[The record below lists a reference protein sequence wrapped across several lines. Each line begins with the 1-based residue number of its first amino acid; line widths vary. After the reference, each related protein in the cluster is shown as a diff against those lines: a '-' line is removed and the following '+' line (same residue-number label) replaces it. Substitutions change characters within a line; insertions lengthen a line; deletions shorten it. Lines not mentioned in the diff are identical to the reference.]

1 MLSHFW
7 DIESLDNVFTLAN
20 FKETENEVDI
30 YLLLDDIPMSA
41 VKKRQ
46 ARLAD
51 RIYKAN
57 ENFTGKINLYELS
70 SARSIKHLAKEFGL
84 STARYINDFNKKD
97 NYINCFP
104 EFRLV
109 CDTDPDYD
117 PDKHPYLFGYNS
129 YNYDTTMLAY
139 FLSHAIT
146 FRINDLKD
154 AEEYADD
161 KDVVTPSQLCVII
174 APPTAKEMR
183 IFNNHLFEPQFIDQM
198 PSILTAAY
206 DERND
211 EYNPN
216 KKDFNNSM
224 NIIRKNMLMSGRHID
239 VARLNE
245 KQRKV
250 ALKRLL
256 GMMGHQILESD
267 KLSGDKTAIE
277 TIDELFDLIAYNV
290 SDVVNLAELFHE
302 YAYTSAF
309 TLKKGLLKTYPELIY
324 RKKDDEYAPDVT
336 PDKVRNDRLTIDSSS
351 AQFATRTLCPYDHLT
366 DIPTVSFDYP
376 AQDIA
381 DKLGIP
387 RLNVLEETK
396 KFFYA
401 NFPQPEI
408 RARFDVIYNYYKQIE
423 GKNFN
428 SSQNY
433 INDFGTWDP
442 AAGQKV
448 LKNPDWKPQDIMK
461 IPKVD
466 TCLPY
471 FDRDG
476 QPTSCFVTFSTG
488 GIHGAEYN
496 KELYDADLRAFA
508 QLEADMK
515 YVQSVYPNPVDLKV
529 AKRITMPNGESR
541 PSGDFLKSGST
552 MKKAFYKDIERKR
565 PVLFVAKDDGSTKIH
580 PKYVYTSSDDAN
592 HEDFTSYYPNLL
604 RMMKAFYNP
613 GLGYDRYGEVF
624 EQKSTYGKLMK
635 DETLPKEKR
644 DEYKVLREG
653 VKLILNSASGAGD
666 ATFESNIRMNNQI
679 ISMRIIGQLFSYRIG
694 QAQAL
699 KGAKIISTNTD
710 GLYSVLEEELNNKIL
725 AEEAKNI
732 HVDIE
737 PEPMS
742 LISKDTNN
750 RIEYNPNTHKIY
762 SVSGGTL
769 ACADGP
775 NPTKALAHPAV
786 IDYAL
791 REYLIKAAR
800 HEGNAALDKPFDEEI
815 GRQILIDTINIWE
828 PVKWL
833 NMFQNLIASSNG
845 SQTYIYKV
853 DPSDPSKRK
862 PMQHYNRVFIMKDGT
877 TNTSHLYAAT
887 YRVITKATLE
897 KRKRDGEATTP
908 HHDMVAME
916 ILRRNG
922 AGRAPHDKEAVVKK
936 VTNIEPE
943 WFMFIQNKAL
953 RFLTDTEKQFIMD
966 NIDIEKYLQLVK
978 DCFEDN
984 WFNRQPAHPSDDVEI
999 TVKVKKHGAKTLDSE
1014 GNLVDSDGELINVT
1028 DTEQK
1033 RGIYD
1038 ILYPS
1043 H

>member
-20 FKETENEVDI
+20 FKEKENEVDI
-30 YLLLDDIPMSA
+30 YLLLDDIPMSN
-41 VKKRQ
+41 VKRHMN
-46 ARLAD
+46 RLMNK
-51 RIYKAN
+51 IYTAN
-57 ENFTGKINLYELS
+57 ENFKGKINIFPLTAKTSL
-70 SARSIKHLAKEFGL
+70 INLAAEFGL
-84 STARYINDFNKKD
+84 STARYINDPTQKD
-97 NYINCFP
+97 NYIQYFP
-104 EFRLV
+104 QFRLV
-109 CDTDPDYD
+109 CDTDEDYD
-117 PDKHPYLFGYNS
+117 PEKHPYLFGYNS
-129 YNYDTTMLAY
+129 YNYDTTMLAF
-139 FLSHAIT
+139 FLSNAIT
-146 FRINDLKD
+146 FKPGGKKDDGTDL
-154 AEEYADD
+154 
-161 KDVVTPSQLCVII
+161 PPICII
-174 APPTAKEMR
+174 APPTAAMMR
-183 IFNNHLFEPQFIDQM
+183 NFNNHLFEPSFIDQM
-198 PSILTAAY
+198 PSILTAGY
-206 DERND
+206 DLQTNK
-211 EYNPN
+211 YNPS
-216 KKDFNNSM
+216 KKNFGNPA
-224 NIIRKNMLMSGRHID
+224 NIIRKNMLMSGRHVD

-256 GMMGHQILESD
+256 GMMGYQILESD
-267 KLSGDKTAIE
+267 KLSGNKTKIE
-277 TIDELFDLIAYNV
+277 NLDELFDLIAYNV

-324 RKKDDEYAPDVT
+324 RKKEDKYEPNIT
-336 PDKVRNDRLTIDSSS
+336 PQTVRNDRLTIDSSS

-381 DKLGIP
+381 DELGIP

-396 KFFYA
+396 KFFYE
-401 NFPQPEI
+401 NFPQKEL
-408 RARFDVIYNYYKQIE
+408 RDRFDIIYNYYKSIE

-428 SSQNY
+428 DSQNY
-433 INDFGTWDP
+433 RTDFGTYDP
-442 AAGQKV
+442 MLNEKV
-448 LKNPDWKPQDIMK
+448 LDDANLKPHDLAKM
-461 IPKVD
+461 PKVD

-471 FDRDG
+471 FNKDG
-476 QPTSCFVTFSTG
+476 DPTSCFVTFSTG

-496 KELYDADLRAFA
+496 KELFDADIRAFKA
-508 QLEADMK
+508 LKRDMD
-515 YVQSVYPNPVDLKV
+515 YVKSVYPDPVDLKT
-529 AKRITMPNGESR
+529 AKRITMPDGTSR
-541 PSGDFLKSGST
+541 PAGDFLKSGST
-552 MKKAFYKDIERKR
+552 KKKAFYKDIERKR
-565 PVLFVAKDDGSTKIH
+565 PVLFVEKDDGSTKLH

-635 DETLPKEKR
+635 DKTIPKEKR

-679 ISMRIIGQLFSYRIG
+679 ISMRVIGQLFSYRIG

-750 RIEYNPNTHKIY
+750 RIEYDPNTHKIH

-800 HEGNAALDKPFDEEI
+800 NENGTALNEPFNEDV
-815 GRQILIDTINIWE
+815 GRQILLNTINIWE
-828 PVKWL
+828 PTKWL

-845 SQTYIYKV
+845 SQTYIYRV
-853 DPSDPSKRK
+853 NPDDPSRK
-862 PMQHYNRVFIMKDGT
+862 KAMQHYNRVFIMKDETPG
-877 TNTSHLYAAT
+877 TSHLYAAT
-887 YRVITKATLE
+887 YRVITKATKD
-897 KRKRDGEATTP
+897 KRRRDGDSTAP
-908 HHDMVAME
+908 HHDPVAMD
-916 ILRRNG
+916 ILRDNG
-922 AGRAPHDKEAVVKK
+922 AGKPPLDKEAVVKK

-953 RFLTDTEKQFIMD
+953 KFLTPEERAFIID

-978 DCFEDN
+978 NCFEDN
-984 WFNRQPAHPSDDVEI
+984 WFNKKPTHPSSYVDI
-999 TVKVKKHGAKTLDSE
+999 TINVKKHGAKALDE
-1014 GNLVDSDGELINVT
+1014 DGNLIDSQGETFDIEDSQT
-1028 DTEQK
+1028 K
-1033 RGIYD
+1033 MSIYD
-1038 ILYPS
+1038 ILYPD
-1043 H
+1043 